1 MDLFFPDLLAQIRY
15 ASFLRRALASIIDS
29 IIWAIISLPILLIL
43 NEQGIV
49 LKDIGSLTFDLFL
62 PFILTLFFWQ
72 MYQATPGKLL
82 LNIKIVCIETG
93 AKPNFKQ
100 LVLRYLAY
108 FVSIITLGLG
118 FLWVIW
124 DKKNQGLHDKL
135 AKTAVVN
142 NQWLVL

>member
-1 MDLFFPDLLAQIRY
+1 M
-15 ASFLRRALASIIDS
+15 
-29 IIWAIISLPILLIL
+29 
-43 NEQGIV
+43 
-49 LKDIGSLTFDLFL
+49 
-62 PFILTLFFWQ
+62 LTLFFWQ

-82 LNIKIVCIETG
+82 LNIKIICIETG

-100 LVLRYLAY
+100 LVVRYLAY
-108 FVSIITLGLG
+108 FVSFITLGLG